1 MQMTQEEAPQKCGFV
16 ALVGMPNAGKSTL
29 LNQLIGAKIAIV
41 SSKVQT
47 TRSRLLGITIE
58 GHSQIIFIDTPGIF
72 KPERRME
79 KAMVQAAWT
88 GAEEADH
95 VVVLV
100 DVTKKNLSEETR
112 QIMENLYKSGRK
124 ITVALNKI
132 DLMDR
137 EKLLSYAAQ
146 CQEICHPERI
156 FMISALK
163 GHGVADL
170 RSYLAD
176 IATEGPWHYPED
188 QISDAPMRF
197 LAAEITREKLFQSLH
212 DELPYALTVETDKWE
227 TFRNGSVKITQTI
240 FVNRDSQKSIV
251 LGKSGQQI
259 KVIGQKSRQ
268 DIADLIETEV
278 HLFLFVKVREKWQED
293 PNRYEA
299 MGLEY

>member
-1 MQMTQEEAPQKCGFV
+1 MTEMPQDQKCGFV

-29 LNQLIGAKIAIV
+29 LNQLVGTKLAIV
-41 SSKVQT
+41 SDKVQT
-47 TRSRLLGITIE
+47 TRARLLGIVIE
-58 GHSQIIFIDTPGIF
+58 DKAQIILIDTPGIF
-72 KPERRME
+72 TPARRLE

-100 DVTKKNLSEETR
+100 DVSKKRMSDETKDILQRLVSAK
-112 QIMENLYKSGRK
+112 RK
-124 ITVALNKI
+124 IVIALNKI
-132 DLMDR
+132 DLVDR
-137 EKLLSYAAQ
+137 EKLLAIASE
-146 CQEICHPERI
+146 CQEICQPERI

-163 GHGVADL
+163 GSGVADL
-170 RSYLAD
+170 RQFLAEQ
-176 IATEGPWHYPED
+176 APVGPWHYPED
-188 QISDAPMRF
+188 QISDAPMRY
-197 LAAEITREKLFQSLH
+197 LAAEITREKLFNALY

-259 KVIGQKSRQ
+259 KIIGQRARE
-268 DIADLIETEV
+268 DIASLIETEV
-278 HLFLFVKVREKWQED
+278 HLFLFVKVRDKWQDD

-299 MGLEY
+299 MGLEYQ